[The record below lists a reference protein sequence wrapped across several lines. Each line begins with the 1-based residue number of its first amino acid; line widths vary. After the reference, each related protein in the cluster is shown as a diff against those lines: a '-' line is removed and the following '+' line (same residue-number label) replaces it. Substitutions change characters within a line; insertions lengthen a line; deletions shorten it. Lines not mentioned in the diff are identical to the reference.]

1 MTRAAFHR
9 SPLWTCDAG
18 PAGLT
23 ARRRR
28 AAPSAGLPAPPGDAP
43 ASLPARELGGA
54 SRLLRG
60 LRHPHCHL
68 CAGDLVSRLQ
78 RWHCM
83 SNGLLSYWGFTGRM
97 AFPGWQQQIAP
108 DSVACEEQGFV
119 LSQSSDQKS
128 EVKVSP
134 GCSPSEGSGEGPSCF
149 FPLPVAVAVGS
160 SLRPPPPAP
169 PL

>member
-1 MTRAAFHR
+1 MGPPGSSAA
-9 SPLWTCDAG
+9 SVT
-18 PAGLT
+18 LT
-23 ARRRR
+23 AISVLGTSS
-28 AAPSAGLPAPPGDAP
+28 PVSSGGL
-43 ASLPARELGGA
+43 
-54 SRLLRG
+54 SRV
-60 LRHPHCHL
+60 HCT
-68 CAGDLVSRLQ
+68 
-78 RWHCM
+78 

-119 LSQSSDQKS
+119 LSQSSDKKS

-149 FPLPVAVAVGS
+149 FPLPVAVAVGA